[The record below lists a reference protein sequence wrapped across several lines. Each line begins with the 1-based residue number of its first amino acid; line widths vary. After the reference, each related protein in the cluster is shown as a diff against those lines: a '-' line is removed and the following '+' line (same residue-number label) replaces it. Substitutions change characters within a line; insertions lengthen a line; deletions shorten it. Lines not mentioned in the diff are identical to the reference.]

1 VKEVASANGGIAMKV
16 PDLFKG
22 VRYVGKAE
30 GDRKTYYVFESDSG
44 YLVVAPNSTGG
55 FNVNIVDGEVPD
67 VVTSLF
73 KSKKLTSG
81 RLKQSNRRPDLFGP
95 PFASLN
101 ALYVMVALGR
111 ARKLKRREGKAMV
124 FKILK

>member
-1 VKEVASANGGIAMKV
+1 MKF
-16 PDLFKG
+16 PELFKG

-30 GDRKTYYVFESDSG
+30 GDRKTYYVFESDVG
-44 YLVVAPNSTGG
+44 YLVVAPNSIGS
-55 FNVNIVDGEVPD
+55 FNLNIVDAEVPD
-67 VVTSLF
+67 VMTRSF
-73 KSKKLTSG
+73 RGKKLTAA
-81 RLKQSNRRPDLFGP
+81 RLKHSNRRPDLFGR

-124 FKILK
+124 FKITRRAFGKL

>member
-1 VKEVASANGGIAMKV
+1 MKI

-30 GDRKTYYVFESDSG
+30 GDRRTYYVFEGDG
-44 YLVVAPNSTGG
+44 GFLVVAPNSAGG
-55 FNVNIVDGEVPD
+55 FNLNVVDREVPD
-67 VVTSLF
+67 AVTSGF
-73 KSKKLTSG
+73 KGKKLTAG
-81 RLKQSNRRPDLFGP
+81 RLKRNSRRPDLFGG
-95 PFASLN
+95 PFSSLQ

-124 FKILK
+124 FKIGRS

>member
-1 VKEVASANGGIAMKV
+1 MKF
-16 PDLFKG
+16 PELFKG

-30 GDRKTYYVFESDSG
+30 GDRKTYYVFESDVG
-44 YLVVAPNSTGG
+44 YLVVAPNSIGS
-55 FNVNIVDGEVPD
+55 FNLNIVDAEVPD
-67 VVTSLF
+67 VMTRSF
-73 KSKKLTSG
+73 RGKKLTAG
-81 RLKQSNRRPDLFGP
+81 RLKHSNRRPDLFGS

-124 FKILK
+124 FKITRRAFGKL